1 MFLDN
6 MDGYTLMEQ
15 MRRARRRNRLTAT
28 EQTLFYELVAVC
40 NSEGWEDVF
49 SCSNIELC
57 CSLNIDEKTLVR
69 ARLSLINAGLVYYK
83 SGKSRRVVGLYSFS
97 KKFKDESPKKKPTT
111 GKNTVDVP
119 TEKPTEK
126 KGDTPADAPTN
137 MGANQPADAPD
148 YIKTKTETKLKELS
162 LSLDELSFISFEFLD
177 VFLLWLEYK
186 KERREKYKSDRS
198 VKACYDKLVR
208 LSGNDANVANEIVN
222 QSIANN
228 WAGLFELK
236 NNCRNGNKEQTNDV
250 DQTTIIIRKA
260 DI

>member
-1 MFLDN
+1 
-6 MDGYTLMEQ
+6 MEQ

-28 EQTLFYELVAVC
+28 EQALFYELVAVC

-97 KKFKDESPKKKPTT
+97 KKFKDES
-111 GKNTVDVP
+111 P

>member
-28 EQTLFYELVAVC
+28 EQALFYELVAVC

-111 GKNTVDVP
+111 GKNTVDV
-119 TEKPTEK
+119 
-126 KGDTPADAPTN
+126 PTN

>member
-1 MFLDN
+1 MN
-6 MDGYTLMEQ
+6 KKNNHMDGYSLTEK
-15 MRRARRRNRLTAT
+15 MRKARRRNRLTAT
-28 EQTLFYELVAVC
+28 EQALFYELVAVC

-57 CSLNIDEKTLVR
+57 FSLNIDEKTLIR

-83 SGKSRRVVGLYSFS
+83 SGKGKRSVGSYSFCR
-97 KKFKDESPKKKPTT
+97 KFKDDPPKKDQTT
-111 GKNTVDVP
+111 GDIPVVPPAQKPVDAPADQPGDVP
-119 TEKPTEK
+119 V
-126 KGDTPADAPTN
+126 DA
-137 MGANQPADAPD
+137 PADAPD

>member
-28 EQTLFYELVAVC
+28 EQALFYELVAVC

-119 TEKPTEK
+119 TEKPVEK

-137 MGANQPADAPD
+137 MGTNQPADAPD

-162 LSLDELSFISFEFLD
+162 LSLDELSFVSFEFLD

-186 KERREKYKSDRS
+186 K
-198 VKACYDKLVR
+198 
-208 LSGNDANVANEIVN
+208 
-222 QSIANN
+222 
-228 WAGLFELK
+228 
-236 NNCRNGNKEQTNDV
+236 
-250 DQTTIIIRKA
+250 
-260 DI
+260 

>member
-28 EQTLFYELVAVC
+28 EQALFYELVAVC

-97 KKFKDESPKKKPTT
+97 KKFKDESSKKKPTT
-111 GKNTVDVP
+111 GKNTVDV
-119 TEKPTEK
+119 PTEK

-177 VFLLWLEYK
+177 VFLLWLE
-186 KERREKYKSDRS
+186 
-198 VKACYDKLVR
+198 
-208 LSGNDANVANEIVN
+208 
-222 QSIANN
+222 
-228 WAGLFELK
+228 
-236 NNCRNGNKEQTNDV
+236 
-250 DQTTIIIRKA
+250 
-260 DI
+260 